1 MSRTLDPH
9 ARRAHTS
16 ALFGLVTRAALPL
29 LLAGL
34 AACGGDPPV
43 TKAPSRAS
51 GTDTPANTAGRPPE
65 YAADDG
71 SPSWGKF
78 HSKRFQLTVPLPDG
92 RAWKIDDHRAP
103 ELVAVHAPT
112 SSRLTIVGTQE
123 AELMNRQRCEE
134 RARARGW
141 VPKESLT
148 TVDDQVHV
156 GPDAYDSRVWVAIDA
171 MKEGG
176 GVEGHVYLFGAFLRR
191 CLLVHLSTS
200 VPSARDEDVL
210 ASRLAIGSSR
220 IVKAITLD
228 PPRTTDDAVVPRDKP
243 EIRR

>member
-1 MSRTLDPH
+1 VI
-9 ARRAHTS
+9 A
-16 ALFGLVTRAALPL
+16 
-29 LLAGL
+29 L
-34 AACGGDPPV
+34 AASSLLVACGEAPV
-43 TKAPSRAS
+43 TKAPSRAAGS
-51 GTDTPANTAGRPPE
+51 GGADAPTSAAGRPPE

-71 SPSWGKF
+71 SWGKF
-78 HSKRFQLTVPLPDG
+78 HSKRFQLTVPLPEG

-103 ELVAVHAPT
+103 ELVAVHPAT
-112 SSRLTIVGTQE
+112 SSRLTVLATQE
-123 AELMNRQRCEE
+123 EELMNRHRCEE

-141 VPKESLT
+141 VPKSTLT
-148 TVDDQVHV
+148 TVEDEVHV

-171 MKEGG
+171 AKEGG

-200 VPSARDEDVL
+200 VPSASDQAVL
-210 ASRLAIGSSR
+210 ASRLAIGSTR

-228 PPRTTDDAVVPRDKP
+228 PPRTTDDANVPRDKP